1 MSSRDEIWLVDC
13 SLFSAAYDFQLGS
26 ALAEGSRPIR
36 LLARPMRP
44 LEVPPPKDIIYD
56 AYFYRATE
64 PLMRIRNRWG
74 QKAARLLK
82 GLEHISGLV
91 RLTARVWR
99 ERPLLVHLFWT
110 TLPNADRIAIKL
122 IQKACPVMITVHNS
136 IPLHGHRPLFN
147 THDDYVRVYQQADFL
162 IANAENT
169 RKVMIEWGLDPARIE
184 TITHPPMHL
193 QVSDDE
199 VQRKPGRF
207 RVLLWGAIKRYKGV
221 EDLVEAVIRARKIAP
236 QIELH
241 IVGKLFYDIS
251 ETIQKVK
258 DQGQEDHITFD
269 LAFKTEEALDAE
281 LQACDLMALP
291 YHEIDASGAFST
303 SLGYNKAFILSDVGY
318 FSLLKL
324 PEAVRET
331 AYIQMRD
338 IEALTRNLVA
348 LATQPE
354 LYKANVEAFE
364 EVNRSYSS
372 WSDVGKSLNAIYDR
386 ILAEHG
392 RQALPA
398 PLAPPQAV
406 AGGRPSAVDQGAD
419 AAA

>member
-13 SLFSAAYDFQLGS
+13 SLFSAAYDFHLGS
-26 ALAEGSRPIR
+26 ALAEGPRPIR
-36 LLARPMRP
+36 LLARPIRP
-44 LEVPPPKDIIYD
+44 LEVPPPTDLIYD

-64 PLMRIRNRWG
+64 PLMRMRNRWA
-74 QKAARLLK
+74 QKIARMLK
-82 GLEHISGLV
+82 GLEHLSGLV

-122 IQKACPVMITVHNS
+122 IQKVCPVLVTVHNS

-147 THDDYVRVYQQADFL
+147 THDDYVRVYQQADLL
-162 IANAENT
+162 IAHAENT
-169 RKVMIEWGLDPARIE
+169 RKVMLEWGLDPARIDM
-184 TITHPPMHL
+184 ITHPPLHL
-193 QVSDDE
+193 QVSDAE

-207 RVLLWGAIKRYKGV
+207 RVLLWGAVKRYKGV

-236 QIELH
+236 EIELH
-241 IVGKLFYDIS
+241 IVGKPFYDIS

-269 LAFKTEEALDAE
+269 LEFKTEEALDAE
-281 LQACDLMALP
+281 LRACDLMALP

-338 IEALTRNLVA
+338 IDALTRNLVA

-364 EVNRSYSS
+364 AVNRSYSS

-386 ILAEHG
+386 LLAEHG
-392 RQALPA
+392 KAAEPEPNA
-398 PLAPPQAV
+398 PQA
-406 AGGRPSAVDQGAD
+406 AE
-419 AAA
+419 